1 MGRNVKSLLIQYGY
15 KHGLKLGNIC
25 TGKDPNPFPFGKATI
40 HNALYK
46 HNLKWSTERK
56 LIEFLEMDLKGD
68 PIVNKVVKKYED
80 RSAAGI
86 KKYNKMLTRDDLTPQ
101 EWLIHLQEEL
111 MDATLYVET
120 LLNKKEVFK

>member
-1 MGRNVKSLLIQYGY
+1 MRNVKWLLKDYAY
-15 KHGLKLGNIC
+15 KHSLKLGNIC
-25 TGKDPNPFPFGKATI
+25 NGKDPNPFPFGKATI

-46 HNLKWSTERK
+46 HTLNIITERK

-120 LLNKKEVFK
+120 LLNQKGGIY

>member
-1 MGRNVKSLLIQYGY
+1 MENVKSLLLKYCY

-25 TGKDPNPFPFGKATI
+25 SGKDPNPFPVSKTTI
-40 HNALYK
+40 DRALYK
-46 HNLKWSTERK
+46 HNLKFTTLQK
-56 LIEFLEMDLKGD
+56 LIDFLEMDLKGD

-80 RSAAGI
+80 RSAVGI

-111 MDATLYVET
+111 MDATLYIET
-120 LLNKKEVFK
+120 LLNQKNSNK

>member
-1 MGRNVKSLLIQYGY
+1 MMANVKSLLLEYCY

-25 TGKDPNPFPFGKATI
+25 SGKDPNPFPFSKATI

-46 HNLKWSTERK
+46 HTLNVITEKR
-56 LIEFLEMDLKGD
+56 LIEFLQMDLKGD
-68 PIVNKVVKKYED
+68 PIVNRVVKKYED

-101 EWLIHLQEEL
+101 QWLIHLQEEL
-111 MDATLYVET
+111 MDATLYIET
-120 LLNKKEVFK
+120 LLNKKNSNK

>member
-1 MGRNVKSLLIQYGY
+1 MMANVKSLLMEYAY

-25 TGKDPNPFPFGKATI
+25 SGKDPNPFPVSKSTI
-40 HNALYK
+40 ERAMYK
-46 HNLKWSTERK
+46 HNLKFSTLQK
-56 LIEFLEMDLKGD
+56 LIDFLEMDLKGD

-111 MDATLYVET
+111 MDATLYIET
-120 LLNKKEVFK
+120 LLNQKGGIY

>member
-25 TGKDPNPFPFGKATI
+25 NGKDPNPFPFGKATI

-46 HNLKWSTERK
+46 HNLKNTTEKK

-86 KKYNKMLTRDDLTPQ
+86 KKYNTMLTRDDLSTRQ
-101 EWLIHLQEEL
+101 WLIHLQEEL
-111 MDATLYVET
+111 MDATLYIET
-120 LLNKKEVFK
+120 LLNKKEVF